1 MVLVQ
6 IIITPATNNRFFPLG
21 ISGECS
27 LRVLSY
33 SHHDNSGGGGGG
45 GNPPSRI
52 IQVQSEQL
60 VFPYSPARYIT
71 VMTNQQS
78 PHTVDD
84 SQGGFHLNNVV
95 LNGGIHLYVVDRATG
110 QTPGNFTHGLLTL
123 SIERINRREIVE

>member
-33 SHHDNSGGGGGG
+33 DHHDT
-45 GNPPSRI
+45 GNTARI

-60 VFPYSPARYIT
+60 IFPYSPARYLT
-71 VMTNQQS
+71 VMTNQHS
-78 PHTVDD
+78 THTVDD
-84 SQGGFHLNNVV
+84 SRDGFHLNNVV
-95 LNGGIHLYVVDRATG
+95 LNGGIHLFVVDRATG
-110 QTPGNFTHGLLTL
+110 LTPANFTFGLLTL
-123 SIERINRREIVE
+123 SIEMINRKELIE

>member
-6 IIITPATNNRFFPLG
+6 IVITPATNNRFFPLG

-33 SHHDNSGGGGGG
+33 SHHDSG
-45 GNPPSRI
+45 NASRI
-52 IQVQSEQL
+52 IQIQSEQL

-71 VMTNQQS
+71 VMTNQHS
-78 PHTVDD
+78 THTVDD

>member
-6 IIITPATNNRFFPLG
+6 IIITAANNNRFFPLG

-33 SHHDNSGGGGGG
+33 DHHDTGGQ
-45 GNPPSRI
+45 PRL

-60 VFPYSPARYIT
+60 VFPYSPARYLTI
-71 VMTNQQS
+71 MTNQHS

-95 LNGGIHLYVVDRATG
+95 LNGGIHLYVVNQATG
-110 QTPGNFTHGLLTL
+110 LAPVGFTFGLLTL